1 MKEQTYPPSPFEL
14 ADKAFADALPIPV
27 RTIDDDLVK
36 VRLPGS
42 RYDEIEEAVVRMYE
56 KANADIIPLPV
67 FDISNGLGYSLI
79 PYRAFGP
86 RIHDVLIKASMD
98 AVTMRF
104 NGSSRPAILYNDR
117 IISTRVNF
125 SIMHE
130 IAHNELGHKEP
141 SQLAEIEANHFAA
154 EALCPMALLEHYHI
168 SETQKII
175 KIFNISEDCASNRAK
190 TMRNRTLRSLSI
202 SPRCRRLRDNII
214 ARFKFA
220 ARFQRDLFGELVF

>member
-1 MKEQTYPPSPFEL
+1 MKQQMYPPSPFEF
-14 ADKAFADALPIPV
+14 ADKAFADALPMPIE
-27 RTIDDDLVK
+27 TTDDEFVK
-36 VRLPGS
+36 IKLPGD

-67 FDISNGLGYSLI
+67 FDISNGLGYSLV

-86 RIHDVLIKASMD
+86 RIHDVLLKASMD
-98 AVTMRF
+98 AVTMQF
-104 NGSSRPAILYNDR
+104 NGSTRPVILYNDR
-117 IISTRVNF
+117 IIPTRINF

-141 SQLAEIEANHFAA
+141 SQVAEIEANHFAV

-168 SETQKII
+168 SETKKII
-175 KIFNISEDCASNRAK
+175 KLFNISEDCANNRAK
-190 TMRNRTLRSLSI
+190 TIRNRISRSFSI
-202 SPRCRRLRDNII
+202 SPKCRRLRDGII

-220 ARFQRDLFGELVF
+220 TRFQRDLFGELVF